1 MEYDPIKRS
10 LGNVFNKSPFLRKL
24 FYNLLDL
31 LLLRSWHVHKEI
43 KQWTRDNGYNITIKG
58 NKPAIIDAGSGFGQ
72 YSYWMAKKFPHSK
85 ILSVDVKDEQVA
97 DCNNFFQQI
106 GITNVIF
113 EVADLTKF
121 IQADKYDLALSV
133 DVMEHILEDVL
144 VFKNIH
150 ASLKQG
156 GMLLISTPSDQG
168 GSDVPAYG
176 TGRHEDS
183 VGSFIGEHVRDG
195 YNITEIQDKLKLAGF
210 SKIEARYAY
219 GTPGKISWRLSM
231 KYPMQMLSTSK
242 IFFIVLPIY
251 YLITYPFAFLLNY
264 LDTHTTHKTGTG
276 LIVKAWK

>member
-10 LGNVFNKSPFLRKL
+10 LGNVFNKNPFLRKL

-31 LLLRSWHVHKEI
+31 LLLRCWHVHKEL
-43 KQWTRDNGYNITIKG
+43 RDWGSESGEKEINIL
-58 NKPAIIDAGSGFGQ
+58 DAGSGFGQ
-72 YSYWMAKKFPHSK
+72 YSYWMTKKFPKAK
-85 ILSVDVKDEQVA
+85 ILAVDVKDEQVA

-106 GITNVIF
+106 GKTKVKF

-121 IQADKYDLALSV
+121 VQEDKYNLALSV

-150 ASLKQG
+150 ASLKKG

-168 GSDVPAYG
+168 GSDV
-176 TGRHEDS
+176 HEGHE
-183 VGSFIGEHVRDG
+183 GSFIGEHVRDG
-195 YNITEIQDKLKLAGF
+195 YNIKEIEDKLKLAGF
-210 SKIEARYAY
+210 SKVEPGYSY

-231 KYPMQMLSTSK
+231 KYPMQMLSASK
-242 IFFIVLPIY
+242 IFFILLPFY
-251 YLITYPFAFLLNY
+251 YLLAYPISFVLNFFDTYTN
-264 LDTHTTHKTGTG
+264 HKTGTG

>member
-31 LLLRSWHVHKEI
+31 LLLRSWHVHKELG
-43 KQWTRDNGYNITIKG
+43 KAPSNSPKG
-58 NKPAIIDAGSGFGQ
+58 GELQILDAGSGFGQ
-72 YSYWMAKKFPHSK
+72 YSYWMTNKFPKAK
-85 ILSVDVKDEQVA
+85 ILAVDVKDEQVA
-97 DCNNFFQQI
+97 DSNEFFGRI
-106 GITNVIF
+106 EKKNVIF

-121 IQADKYDLALSV
+121 VQANKFDLALSV

-150 ASLKQG
+150 ASLKKG

-168 GSDVPAYG
+168 GSGV
-176 TGRHEDS
+176 HEDS
-183 VGSFIGEHVRDG
+183 EGSFIGEHVRDG
-195 YNITEIQDKLKLAGF
+195 YNINEIQNKLRQAGF

-231 KYPMQMLSTSK
+231 KYPMQMLSATK
-242 IFFIVLPIY
+242 LFFIILPFY

-264 LDTHTTHKTGTG
+264 LDTNSSHKTGTG

>member
-10 LGNVFNKSPFLRKL
+10 LGNVFNKHPFLRKT
-24 FYNLLDL
+24 FYLMLDL
-31 LLLRSWHVHKEI
+31 LLLRSWHIHKELNAWR
-43 KQWTRDNGYNITIKG
+43 KGKG
-58 NKPAIIDAGSGFGQ
+58 NDINILDAGAGFGQ
-72 YSYWMAKKFPHSK
+72 YTFYLSNKNQNWK

-97 DCNNFFQQI
+97 DCNNFFQTI
-106 GITNVIF
+106 GKKNVKF

-121 IQADKYDLALSV
+121 VQESKFDLAISV

-168 GSDVPAYG
+168 GSDV
-176 TGRHEDS
+176 HEDS
-183 VGSFIGEHVRDG
+183 KGSFIGEHVRDG
-195 YNITEIQDKLKLAGF
+195 YNIKEIEDKLKTAGF
-210 SKIEARYAY
+210 SKVEPGYAY

-231 KYPMQMLSTSK
+231 KYPMQMLSMTK
-242 IFFIVLPIY
+242 LFFILIPFY
-251 YLITYPFAFLLNY
+251 YLITYPFAFILNY
-264 LDTHTTHKTGTG
+264 LDTNSTHKTGTG